1 MTDLPRPV
9 FQHQGP
15 ASNCKIDGLQ
25 LGWKTCTAYSMAM
38 GIDAFTGGERRPS
51 GCKIRELTGDT
62 TDGLTL
68 RQVADVAQSRYGIRV
83 AVRSGGTTI
92 APNKAARLARAGRG
106 FVLQGNAGVLVGT
119 ASQSTRGPVNHAI
132 WVQAVRG
139 GTDDE
144 PDQVLVYDP
153 AADGRPLSA
162 GKRMAKGPQWWPW
175 SRLLAFAADL
185 RLDDAGTR
193 RLGAG
198 RFYAG
203 FLPPRPGSSSATPAD
218 VTPLPAGAPTE
229 PPLHLVRGG
238 VPTNPLP
245 LRLRAVPPAGRRVNV
260 RRKTDSLSQESI
272 VDLLA
277 KGDLFIAYQRTTR
290 GVQPAGAAS
299 RAWFGNRDATEW
311 VHSSGVTRDGGQRDA
326 GLDVD
331 PAEGPP
337 VDVAEDDDIVPGS
350 DDLPDEIREDDLAPE
365 EPADVDTPSAE
376 TDLEAPV
383 AGEPE
388 EGDIPEA

>member
-1 MTDLPRPV
+1 
-9 FQHQGP
+9 
-15 ASNCKIDGLQ
+15 
-25 LGWKTCTAYSMAM
+25 
-38 GIDAFTGGERRPS
+38 
-51 GCKIRELTGDT
+51 
-62 TDGLTL
+62 
-68 RQVADVAQSRYGIRV
+68 
-83 AVRSGGTTI
+83 
-92 APNKAARLARAGRG
+92 
-106 FVLQGNAGVLVGT
+106 
-119 ASQSTRGPVNHAI
+119 
-132 WVQAVRG
+132 
-139 GTDDE
+139 
-144 PDQVLVYDP
+144 
-153 AADGRPLSA
+153 
-162 GKRMAKGPQWWPW
+162 
-175 SRLLAFAADL
+175 
-185 RLDDAGTR
+185 
-193 RLGAG
+193 
-198 RFYAG
+198 
-203 FLPPRPGSSSATPAD
+203 
-218 VTPLPAGAPTE
+218 
-229 PPLHLVRGG
+229 
-238 VPTNPLP
+238 
-245 LRLRAVPPAGRRVNV
+245 VPPAGRRVNV

-331 PAEGPP
+331 PDEGPP

>member
-1 MTDLPRPV
+1 MADLPRPV

-15 ASNCKIDGLQ
+15 SSNCKIDGLE

-106 FVLQGNAGVLVGT
+106 FVLQGNASVLVGT

-139 GTDDE
+139 GTDDV
-144 PDQVLVYDP
+144 PDRVLVYDP
-153 AADGRPLSA
+153 AADGRRGL
-162 GKRMAKGPQWWPW
+162 AKGPQWWPW

-198 RFYAG
+198 RFYAA
-203 FLPPRPGSSSATPAD
+203 FLPPRGSSTDTPAD
-218 VTPLPAGAPTE
+218 VTPVPQWTLAE
-229 PPLHLVRGG
+229 MPLHLVRGG

-245 LRLRAVPPAGRRVNV
+245 LRLRAVPPEGRRVNV
-260 RRKTDSLSQESI
+260 RRKTDSLSKESI

-277 KGDLFIAYQRTTR
+277 KGDLFIAYQQTTR
-290 GVQPAGAAS
+290 GVQPDGAAS
-299 RAWFGNRDATEW
+299 RAWFGNREATEW
-311 VHSSGVTRDGGQRDA
+311 VHSSGVTRDGGQRGA

-331 PAEGPP
+331 PDAGPP
-337 VDVAEDDDIVPGS
+337 VDVVEDDDTVPGS
-350 DDLPDEIREDDLAPE
+350 EDLPDEI
-365 EPADVDTPSAE
+365 
-376 TDLEAPV
+376 
-383 AGEPE
+383 
-388 EGDIPEA
+388 